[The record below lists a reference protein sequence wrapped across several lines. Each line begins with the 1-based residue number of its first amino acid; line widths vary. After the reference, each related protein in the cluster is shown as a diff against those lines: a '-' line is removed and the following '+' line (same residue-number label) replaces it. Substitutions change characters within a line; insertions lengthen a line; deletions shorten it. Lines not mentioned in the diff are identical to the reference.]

1 MDLRLFVDTA
11 LDICLIRRLKRD
23 IAERGRTMDSVLKQ
37 YTGTVRP
44 MYLQFVE
51 PSKQYADILIS
62 GEDKD
67 REAADIL
74 ITRIKALLPDSH

>member
-1 MDLRLFVDTA
+1 
-11 LDICLIRRLKRD
+11 
-23 IAERGRTMDSVLKQ
+23 MDSVLKQ